1 MSQKVPSGSD
11 DEKLLQ
17 QMGYKQELARRMS
30 GFSNFAISFSII
42 CILAGGITAFPL
54 GFSAAG
60 GGSIGVGWLLGGLF
74 ALIVATSMAQIAS
87 AFPTA
92 GGIYHWAS
100 ILGGRAW
107 GWAAAWFN
115 LLGLIF
121 VVSSV
126 NVGVYLLFK
135 DLILGNI
142 FGLDTSG
149 WGNAQQW
156 TIVALITVSQA
167 LFNHFGIR
175 LTTRLTDFSGYLIFA
190 VAIVLTLALLAYAP
204 SLDFSRLFTFT
215 NYTGEAGGNVYG
227 PMNSLFLAFLTGLIL
242 VCYTITGFDASAH
255 TSEETNNAASNAP
268 KGMINSV
275 LYSVIFGWIMI
286 CAFVLAMSSLD
297 EGAKQ
302 GWGVFPWLMKG
313 SSMPGFLKDL
323 LYVGIVLA
331 NYLCALAGLT
341 SCSRMIFAFSRD
353 GGMPFS
359 ASLRKVHA
367 GYLTPVAAIWTGAV
381 LSWISTLYAPAF
393 AVLSAGCAVFLYIS
407 YIMPIAAGMLS
418 EGVSWTHKGPFNL
431 RTWSKPIAVLAI
443 LGGAVL
449 VFIGARPPFEKV
461 GYLIIGLAVV
471 LAIVWFAGESRRFQ
485 GPPEA
490 RFED

>member
-1 MSQKVPSGSD
+1 M
-11 DEKLLQ
+11 
-17 QMGYKQELARRMS
+17 
-30 GFSNFAISFSII
+30 
-42 CILAGGITAFPL
+42 
-54 GFSAAG
+54 
-60 GGSIGVGWLLGGLF
+60 GWLLGGLF

-100 ILGGRAW
+100 LLGGRFW

-126 NVGVYLLFK
+126 NVGVYLLFR
-135 DLILGNI
+135 DLIMGNI
-142 FGLDTSG
+142 FGANVAS
-149 WGNAQQW
+149 WGLGHQFL
-156 TIVALITVSQA
+156 IVALITISQA

-190 VAIVLTLALLAYAP
+190 VAIVLTVALVAYAP

-215 NYTGEAGGNVYG
+215 NYTGAAGGDVYAQ
-227 PMNSLFLAFLTGLIL
+227 MNSIFLAFLTGLIL
-242 VCYTITGFDASAH
+242 VCYTVTGFDASAH
-255 TSEETNNAASNAP
+255 TSEETKNAAVNAP

-275 LYSVIFGWIMI
+275 LYSVIFGWLMI

-302 GWGVFPWLMKG
+302 GWGVFPWLMNG
-313 SSMPGFLKDL
+313 SAMPDFLKDL

-359 ASLRKVHA
+359 STLKQVHVE
-367 GYLTPVAAIWTGAV
+367 YRTPVAAIWLGAA
-381 LSWISTLYAPAF
+381 LSYISTLYAPAF
-393 AVLSAGCAVFLYIS
+393 AVLSAGCAVFLYLS
-407 YIMPIAAGMLS
+407 YLMPIAAGLLR
-418 EGVSWTHKGPFNL
+418 EGTTWTHKGPFNL
-431 RTWSKPIAVLAI
+431 GAWSKPLAVLAI

-461 GYLIIGLAVV
+461 GYLIIGLAIA
-471 LAIVWFAGESRRFQ
+471 LAVVWFASESKRFQ

-490 RFED
+490 KFDD